1 MPPKVKN
8 LSLRTPRR
16 DDPDAVTET
25 GLKMSNA
32 KDLKTVGIELAEKHE
47 AVRKLTAYMA
57 KLHDGKGL
65 AKGEVLVW
73 NVALAD
79 GIDTN
84 YLNDQSLAAFNDE
97 LVRSLRDL
105 SLNFDSTKKSEA
117 AKDEARENLTGG
129 WKPVYVG
136 PNLRALLEENASSFA
151 GMPSLRKHNLVSR
164 AALQSFLPAAAKRD
178 DLNVGNSGSLI
189 DVSKSPRWLK
199 ALQAPALKSITGYD
213 AKGNAIREM
222 TDNVSTLADLKA
234 DDDHA
239 GNPTFKR
246 VTTPA
251 VKAAPTKGRVAQD
264 AITKDVRRFDGT
276 VFDLTNY
283 LKIISDNTLSLD
295 ELAALENPNAAQKAA
310 LKYVLGADG
319 QLTEA
324 AKDDLRAT
332 HDAIKPKEE

>member
-1 MPPKVKN
+1 
-8 LSLRTPRR
+8 
-16 DDPDAVTET
+16 
-25 GLKMSNA
+25 
-32 KDLKTVGIELAEKHE
+32 
-47 AVRKLTAYMA
+47 
-57 KLHDGKGL
+57 
-65 AKGEVLVW
+65 LVW

-151 GMPSLRKHNLVSR
+151 GMPSLQKHNLVSR

-178 DLNVGNSGSLI
+178 NLNVGDSGSLV
-189 DVSKSPRWLK
+189 DVSKNARWLK
-199 ALQAPALKSITGYD
+199 ALKASALKSITGYD
-213 AKGNAIREM
+213 AKGNAVREM

-239 GNPTFKR
+239 GNPTFER
-246 VTTPA
+246 VVQAA
-251 VKAAPTKGRVAQD
+251 VKAAPTKGRAAQ
-264 AITKDVRRFDGT
+264 AAVKESVRRFDGT

-324 AKDDLRAT
+324 AKADLRAT